1 MCFFFYS
8 RRRHTRCAVV
18 TGVQTCAMP
27 IFRADR
33 TLPGRRQIDP
43 AAIAGVLPHVWLCD
57 YEPAGRRFRY
67 RLAGESIAD
76 VFGRSLRGLWLE
88 EFFPAERQIGRA
100 SFRERVCPSG

>member
-1 MCFFFYS
+1 MPTLADFS
-8 RRRHTRCAVV
+8 HVKDARLRRLVAHWLD
-18 TGVQTCAMP
+18 
-27 IFRADR
+27 IRADR

-76 VFGRSLRGLWLE
+76 VFRRSLPGPWPA